1 MIYNCCL
8 KSCACNPLVMK
19 CKCFKPPAVI
29 SAICWMSKGR
39 TLFCFEMVLLHQLL
53 FLHRIN
59 HSYRFRIVPVK
70 LGTMLDIHLTC
81 LFDIKSLQCKKTH
94 FIFCYNSMSRKM
106 SIALKTR
113 CSAN

>member
-39 TLFCFEMVLLHQLL
+39 TL
-53 FLHRIN
+53 
-59 HSYRFRIVPVK
+59 S
-70 LGTMLDIHLTC
+70 
-81 LFDIKSLQCKKTH
+81 
-94 FIFCYNSMSRKM
+94 
-106 SIALKTR
+106 ALKWFYFTSY
-113 CSAN
+113 CFCIELITVTDFALCQSNLVPC